1 MLVDQDTFDWKEELG
16 PFDEDGIE
24 IMSEEETVD
33 FENAT
38 MDLDLMVL
46 VDRYIKKNRT
56 YKMFLILAQAFAGKS
71 NPISIFMKEPDA

>member
-1 MLVDQDTFDWKEELG
+1 MLIDQDTFDWKEEVG

-24 IMSEEETVD
+24 IMDSE

-46 VDRYIKKNRT
+46 VDRYIRKNRT